1 MQLCG
6 DAGRNGWSQAR
17 TTKDQ
22 LLAFITEHFGSQMA
36 SKLVIIFDWSTK
48 EKDLEKFRT
57 ELGQLLANHDM
68 MMEIAFDL
76 YDCNRDN
83 EIS

>member
-1 MQLCG
+1 MG
-6 DAGRNGWSQAR
+6 GWSQAR
-17 TTKDQ
+17 FTKEQ
-22 LLAFITEHFGSQMA
+22 LKTFLTKNFGSQMA
-36 SKLVIIFDWSTK
+36 EKLVIIFDWSTK

-57 ELGQLLANHDM
+57 EVGMLLENHEM
-68 MMEIAFDL
+68 MMEVAFDL